1 MDRELVYRDLLNVL
15 DKEQILL
22 DEPMKNHTTFRIG
35 GLADFMIKAKDR
47 KDIIQVYNYAKKSNL
62 PFYIV
67 GKASNLLVKDTGI
80 RGIVIKNLYDKIEV
94 ISDTDDF
101 IELEVASGTPIA
113 KLAKYALENS
123 LEGLEFSYGIP
134 GTVGGAVRMNAGA
147 YGGEFKD
154 CVVASTI
161 LDIDGNEQIL
171 DYEGHG
177 FVYRNSSI
185 AINNYIL
192 LSIRLKLKK
201 GNKEEIEEKMK
212 NNIDARVSKQPYNM
226 PSAGSVF
233 KRGNGFI
240 TAALIDEAGLKG
252 KKIGGARV
260 SEKHAGFIV
269 NDGNATASDVIEL
282 IEFVKSTIKEKF
294 GKELETEVIIVGD

>member
-1 MDRELVYRDLLNVL
+1 MNKEEIYQDLLNVL
-15 DKEQILL
+15 DKAQILQ

-35 GLADFMIKAKDR
+35 GLADFMIKGKDK
-47 KDIIQVYNYAKKSNL
+47 KDIVQVYNYAKKSGV

-67 GKASNLLVKDTGI
+67 GKASNLLVKDTRI
-80 RGIVIKNLYDKIEV
+80 RGIVVKNLYDKIEV
-94 ISDTDDF
+94 INDTADF
-101 IELEVASGTPIA
+101 IELDVASGTPIV

-154 CVVASTI
+154 CVVTSTI
-161 LDIDGNEQIL
+161 LDVDGNEQVL
-171 DYEGHG
+171 DYEDHG

-192 LSIRLKLKK
+192 LSVRFRLKK

-212 NNIDARVSKQPYNM
+212 NNIEARVSKQPYDTLN
-226 PSAGSVF
+226 AGSVF

-252 KKIGGARV
+252 KKIGGAMV

-282 IEFVKSTIKEKF
+282 IEFVK
-294 GKELETEVIIVGD
+294 